1 MVLCPVSNKRGDKAM
16 TTNSIG
22 ASSIPDDNR
31 RQQNR
36 PPPENESGIAA
47 SLAHEIN
54 SPVEA
59 LHSLLYLIETKVPLA
74 EKGRHYLALAREEI
88 NRISQILHA
97 AMDDFR
103 STQGPEKTNVPELLR
118 SVLEFYRSRLESHGI
133 SISASYCQNGIL
145 LAYPHQLWQ
154 MFSNLLLNAADAM
167 PDGGKMQ
174 ARISVGHEWSGRMRR
189 GLRLTLADNGSGIA
203 AKDLPR
209 ILDPFFSTKGA
220 AGNGIGLS
228 LVNNTVQKHH
238 GVLHV
243 RSSTR
248 PGRSGTVFEI
258 FLPTEGAQPV
268 RRAA

>member
-1 MVLCPVSNKRGDKAM
+1 M
-16 TTNSIG
+16 TTNSI
-22 ASSIPDDNR
+22 APSSLPDDDR
-31 RQQNR
+31 KQRNR
-36 PPPENESGIAA
+36 PPPEIESSFAA

-54 SPVEA
+54 SPLEA
-59 LHSLLYLIETKVPLA
+59 ILGLLYLIETKVPLA
-74 EKGRHYLALAREEI
+74 ENGHHYLALAREEI
-88 NRISQILHA
+88 RRISQILHA

-103 STQGPEKTNVPELLR
+103 NTEGPEDTNVPELLR
-118 SVLEFYRSRLESHGI
+118 SVLEFYRSRIESHGI
-133 SISASYCQNGIL
+133 SINATYCKNGIL
-145 LAYPHQLWQ
+145 LAYPHQLRQ

-174 ARISVGHEWSGRMRR
+174 ARISLAHEWSGRMRR

-258 FLPTEGAQPV
+258 FLPAEGPELV
-268 RRAA
+268 RRTA

>member
-1 MVLCPVSNKRGDKAM
+1 M

-22 ASSIPDDNR
+22 ASFIPDDDR
-31 RQQNR
+31 RQKNR

-133 SISASYCQNGIL
+133 SISASYCQNGNL

-167 PDGGKMQ
+167 PNGGKMQ
-174 ARISVGHEWSGRMRR
+174 ARISVAHEWSGRMRR

-258 FLPTEGAQPV
+258 FLPAEGVQPV

>member
-1 MVLCPVSNKRGDKAM
+1 
-16 TTNSIG
+16 
-22 ASSIPDDNR
+22 
-31 RQQNR
+31 
-36 PPPENESGIAA
+36 
-47 SLAHEIN
+47 
-54 SPVEA
+54 
-59 LHSLLYLIETKVPLA
+59 
-74 EKGRHYLALAREEI
+74 
-88 NRISQILHA
+88 
-97 AMDDFR
+97 
-103 STQGPEKTNVPELLR
+103 
-118 SVLEFYRSRLESHGI
+118 
-133 SISASYCQNGIL
+133 
-145 LAYPHQLWQ
+145 

-174 ARISVGHEWSGRMRR
+174 ARISLAHEWSGRMRR

-248 PGRSGTVFEI
+248 PGRSGTVFEV
-258 FLPTEGAQPV
+258 FLPAEGPELVPKTA
-268 RRAA
+268 